1 MRNLVNTTVA
11 ALAVG
16 GLLLAGANAAWAA
29 PATVIDGDGVYRV
42 GIDIEPGTYYTGGG
56 GDYCYWERQSGL
68 SGDFD
73 ELIANDFIE
82 GGPAAVTIKS
92 SDVGFSTDG
101 CGTWAKQA
109 PAPAPAPAS
118 VPRSP
123 FGS

>member
-1 MRNLVNTTVA
+1 MRNLVKTTVA
-11 ALAVG
+11 ALAAG

-101 CGTWAKQA
+101 CGIWVKQA
-109 PAPAPAPAS
+109 PAPAPALA
-118 VPRSP
+118 PRSP